1 MIVTNKF
8 QLLAQIYARL
18 ERLGE
23 DPDQF
28 CYSIMSDDFV
38 RFMAGRSV
46 LVVCDRNDTLPRTV
60 MLTTDMNL
68 GRVLERMGR
77 L

>member
-1 MIVTNKF
+1 MIATNKF
-8 QLLAQIYARL
+8 QLLAQIYVRL

-28 CYSIMSDDFV
+28 CYSVMCDDFR
-38 RFMAGRSV
+38 RFLEGRSV
-46 LVVCDRNDTLPRTV
+46 LVVCDRNDTFQRTV

-68 GRVLERMGR
+68 RRVLERMGR
-77 L
+77 